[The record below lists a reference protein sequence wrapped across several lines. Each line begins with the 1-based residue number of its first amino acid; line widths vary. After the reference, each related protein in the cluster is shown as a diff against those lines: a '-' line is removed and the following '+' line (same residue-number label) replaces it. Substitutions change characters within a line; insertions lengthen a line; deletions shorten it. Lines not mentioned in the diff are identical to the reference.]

1 MGSRPNASRLKADTI
16 VIGAGPA
23 GLGAALALGD
33 SAIVLESGQTV
44 GGLCG
49 TLTLEGAIFDLG
61 GHSFHTPHPVIRRL
75 VFDALEM
82 EEQTRDAWCWLNG
95 EWVRYPF
102 QQHFSEL
109 ADSDSRHACQI
120 GLDTAG
126 GWQDAANFDEY
137 LDRRFGRGIT
147 ELFMR
152 PYNRKL
158 WGADLTRLD
167 TEWVAERVAAP
178 VGTAESNISES
189 RRRSPL
195 LREAV
200 IAYPAKGGFGEIFQA
215 LARRVADLRFRQCV
229 TSIDPRSSTL
239 RTANGET
246 ASWRRIVSTLP
257 LPALLRLIPN
267 VPTAISSAMAELK
280 AVPITL
286 VMLVLDG
293 RHETFRQ
300 RIYCP
305 DKNIIGHKI
314 VLNHNS
320 SRWLRTLPRHS
331 VQVELSEFNPFSGR
345 SADVRSLVKAVVAD
359 LLRMGVI
366 SSPDY
371 VRRTKVLRIPF
382 GYPVQTHSR
391 GNIVALAQHW
401 LSEHRIYTVG
411 RFGEWAYV
419 NSDEALYRGH
429 CVGMKLALSEN
440 TQCGGPPRQPAPVV
454 R

>member
-1 MGSRPNASRLKADTI
+1 MDSRPNASRIKADTI

-33 SAIVLESGQTV
+33 SASVLESRETV
-44 GGLCG
+44 AGLCG
-49 TLTLEGAIFDLG
+49 TLTLDGAIFDLG
-61 GHSFHTPHPVIRRL
+61 GHSFSTPHPAIRRL

-82 EEQTRDAWCWLNG
+82 EEQNRDAWCWLNG
-95 EWVRYPF
+95 KWVRYPF

-109 ADSDSRHACQI
+109 ADSDSHNACQM
-120 GLDTAG
+120 GLDAAG

-158 WGADLTRLD
+158 WGADLIRLD

-178 VGTAESNISES
+178 LGTAESSMSES
-189 RRRSPL
+189 GRRLPL
-195 LREAV
+195 PKEAV
-200 IAYPAKGGFGEIFQA
+200 IAYPAKGGYGEIFQA
-215 LARRVADLRFRQCV
+215 LARRVADLRFGQCV
-229 TSIDPRSSTL
+229 TSIDPRTSTL
-239 RTANGET
+239 RTANGKT
-246 ASWRRIVSTLP
+246 ASWRRIISTLP
-257 LPALLRLIPN
+257 LPVLLRLIPN
-267 VPTAISSAMAELK
+267 VPAAISSAVSALEAL
-280 AVPITL
+280 PITL

-293 RHETFRQ
+293 RHETLRQ

-305 DKNIIGHKI
+305 DANISGHKI

-320 SRWLRTLPRHS
+320 SRWLRALPRHG
-331 VQVELSEFNPFSGR
+331 VQVELSEFSPFSR
-345 SADVRSLVKAVVAD
+345 STDVRALVNAVVAG

-366 SSPDY
+366 PSPDY
-371 VRRTKVLRIPF
+371 VRRTEVLRIPF

-391 GNIVALAQHW
+391 RNIVALAQHW

-411 RFGEWAYV
+411 RFGEWAYI

-429 CVGMKLALSEN
+429 CLGMKLATSQKHVPCFL
-440 TQCGGPPRQPAPVV
+440 
-454 R
+454 

>member
-1 MGSRPNASRLKADTI
+1 MDSRANASRTKAETI

-33 SAIVLESGQTV
+33 SAIVLESRETV
-44 GGLCG
+44 GGLCS
-49 TLTLEGAIFDLG
+49 TLTLDGAVFDLG
-61 GHSFHTPHPVIRRL
+61 GHSFHTPHPEIRRL
-75 VFDALEM
+75 VFGALEM
-82 EEQTRDAWCWLNG
+82 EEQSRDAWCWLNG

-109 ADSDSRHACQI
+109 AHPDSRRACQM
-120 GLDTAG
+120 GLDAAG
-126 GWQDAANFDEY
+126 GWREAANFDEY

-178 VGTAESNISES
+178 TGTAESGMPES
-189 RRRSPL
+189 RRRSPIP
-195 LREAV
+195 REAV
-200 IAYPAKGGFGEIFQA
+200 IAYPAKGGYGEIFQA
-215 LARRVADLRFRQCV
+215 LAKRVADLRLRQCV
-229 TSIDPRSSTL
+229 ISIDPQTSTL
-239 RTANGET
+239 RTTNGET
-246 ASWRRIVSTLP
+246 TSWRRIISTLP

-267 VPTAISSAMAELK
+267 VPAAITSAVSELE
-280 AVPITL
+280 ALPITI
-286 VMLVLDG
+286 VMLVLEG
-293 RHETFRQ
+293 RYETLRQ

-305 DKNIIGHKI
+305 DKNIVGHKI

-320 SRWLRTLPRHS
+320 SRWLRTLPRHGI
-331 VQVELSEFNPFSGR
+331 QVELSGLNPFSS
-345 SADVRSLVKAVVAD
+345 SADSRSLVNAVVAG
-359 LLRMGVI
+359 LLRMDVI
-366 SSPDY
+366 PSPDC
-371 VRRTKVLRIPF
+371 VRRTTVLRIPF

-391 GNIVALAQHW
+391 SNIVALAQHW
-401 LSEHRIYTVG
+401 LREHRIYTVG
-411 RFGEWAYV
+411 RFGEWAYI

-429 CVGMKLALSEN
+429 CVGMKLAVSDS
-440 TQCGGPPRQPAPVV
+440 TQCGGSPRQPAAAA

>member
-1 MGSRPNASRLKADTI
+1 MARPRSASKIKADTI

-33 SAIVLESGQTV
+33 SAIVLESRETA

-49 TLTLEGAIFDLG
+49 TLTLDGAIFDLG
-61 GHSFHTPHPVIRRL
+61 GHSFHTPHPAIRQL

-82 EEQTRDAWCWLNG
+82 EEQNRDAWCWLNG

-120 GLDTAG
+120 GLDAAG
-126 GWQDAANFDEY
+126 GSQDAANFDEY

-167 TEWVAERVAAP
+167 TDWVAERVAAP
-178 VGTAESNISES
+178 AGTVESNMLES
-189 RRRSPL
+189 RRRSPIPKD
-195 LREAV
+195 AV
-200 IAYPAKGGFGEIFQA
+200 IAYPAKGGYGEIFQA
-215 LARRVADLRFRQCV
+215 LARRVADIRFRQSV
-229 TSIDPRSSTL
+229 TSIDPRTSTL

-246 ASWRRIVSTLP
+246 ASWRRIISTLP

-267 VPTAISSAMAELK
+267 VPTAISSAASDLE

-293 RHETFRQ
+293 PYETLRQ

-305 DKNIIGHKI
+305 DENIIGHKI

-320 SRWLRTLPRHS
+320 SRWLRTLPRHG
-331 VQVELSEFNPFSGR
+331 VQVELSEFNPFS
-345 SADVRSLVKAVVAD
+345 SSTDVRSLVNAVVAG

-366 SSPDY
+366 PSPDY

-382 GYPVQTHSR
+382 GYPVQTRSR

-401 LSEHRIYTVG
+401 LSEHRIYTAG
-411 RFGEWAYV
+411 RFGEWAYI

-429 CVGMKLALSEN
+429 CVGMKLAESESTLSVSA
-440 TQCGGPPRQPAPVV
+440 GISL
-454 R
+454 

>member
-1 MGSRPNASRLKADTI
+1 MNNRTNSSRIKADTI

-33 SAIVLESGQTV
+33 SAIVLESRETA
-44 GGLCG
+44 GGLCN
-49 TLTLEGAIFDLG
+49 TLTLDGAIFDLG
-61 GHSFHTPHPVIRRL
+61 GHSFHTPHPAIRRL

-82 EEQTRDAWCWLNG
+82 EEQNRDAWCWLNG

-120 GLDTAG
+120 GLDAAG

-158 WGADLTRLD
+158 WGADLTRLA

-178 VGTAESNISES
+178 VGTAESSMSES

-195 LREAV
+195 SKEAV
-200 IAYPAKGGFGEIFQA
+200 IAYPAKGGYGEIFQA
-215 LARRVADLRFRQCV
+215 LARRVADLRLRQCV
-229 TSIDPRSSTL
+229 TSIDPRTSTL

-246 ASWRRIVSTLP
+246 ASWRHIISTLP

-267 VPTAISSAMAELK
+267 VPAAISSAVSELE
-280 AVPITL
+280 ALPITL

-293 RHETFRQ
+293 RPETLRQ

-320 SRWLRTLPRHS
+320 SRWLRTLPRHG
-331 VQVELSEFNPFSGR
+331 VQVELSEFNPFSSSTDG
-345 SADVRSLVKAVVAD
+345 RSLVNAVVAGF
-359 LLRMGVI
+359 LRMGVI
-366 SSPDY
+366 PSPDY

-391 GNIVALAQHW
+391 SNIVALAQHW
-401 LSEHRIYTVG
+401 LREHRIYTAG
-411 RFGEWAYV
+411 RFGEGAYI

-429 CVGMKLALSEN
+429 CVGMKLAMSESIL
-440 TQCGGPPRQPAPVV
+440 CASPGISL
-454 R
+454 

>member
-1 MGSRPNASRLKADTI
+1 MDSPPNASRIKADTI

-33 SAIVLESGQTV
+33 SAVVLEERKIA

-49 TLTLEGAIFDLG
+49 SLTLDGAIFDLG
-61 GHSFHTPHPVIRRL
+61 GHSFTTPHPTIRSL

-82 EEQTRDAWCWLNG
+82 EEQKRDAWCWLDG
-95 EWVRYPF
+95 QWVRYPF

-120 GLDTAG
+120 GLEAAS
-126 GWQDAANFDEY
+126 GWRNAANFDEY
-137 LDRRFGRGIT
+137 LDHRFGRGIS
-147 ELFMR
+147 EMFMR

-167 TEWVAERVAAP
+167 TDWVSERVADP
-178 VGTAESNISES
+178 LGTAKSCISKNG
-189 RRRSPL
+189 RRSPL
-195 LREAV
+195 SKEAV
-200 IAYPAKGGFGEIFQA
+200 IAYPARGGFGEIYQA
-215 LARRVADLRFRQCV
+215 LAKRVADLRLGQHV
-229 TSIDPRSSTL
+229 TSIDPRTSTL
-239 RTANGET
+239 RTASGEK
-246 ASWRRIVSTLP
+246 ASWRRLISTLP

-267 VPTAISSAMAELK
+267 VPSAISSAVSALEAL
-280 AVPITL
+280 PITL

-293 RHETFRQ
+293 QHQTLRQ

-305 DKNIIGHKI
+305 DENISGHKI

-320 SRWLRTLPRHS
+320 SRWLRALPRHGI
-331 VQVELSEFNPFSGR
+331 QVELSEFSPFNS
-345 SADVRSLVKAVVAD
+345 STNVKALVNAVVTG
-359 LLRMGVI
+359 LLRMAVI
-366 SSPDY
+366 PSPDY
-371 VRRTKVLRIPF
+371 IRCTKVLRIPL

-391 GNIVALAQHW
+391 SNTVALAQRW

-411 RFGEWAYV
+411 RFGEWAYI

-429 CVGMKLALSEN
+429 CLGMKLAMSEKVS
-440 TQCGGPPRQPAPVV
+440 RS
-454 R
+454 

>member
-1 MGSRPNASRLKADTI
+1 MNNRPNSSRIKADTI

-33 SAIVLESGQTV
+33 SAIVLESRETA

-49 TLTLEGAIFDLG
+49 TLTLDGAIFDLG
-61 GHSFHTPHPVIRRL
+61 GHSFHTPHPAIRQL

-82 EEQTRDAWCWLNG
+82 EEQNRDAWCWLNG

-109 ADSDSRHACQI
+109 ADSGSRHACQI
-120 GLDTAG
+120 GLDAAG

-178 VGTAESNISES
+178 AGAAESSMLES
-189 RRRSPL
+189 RRRSPIP
-195 LREAV
+195 REAV
-200 IAYPAKGGFGEIFQA
+200 IAYPAKGGYGEIFQA
-215 LARRVADLRFRQCV
+215 LARRVADIRFRECV
-229 TSIDPRSSTL
+229 TSINPQTSTL

-246 ASWRRIVSTLP
+246 ASWRRIISTLP
-257 LPALLRLIPN
+257 LPALLRLITN
-267 VPTAISSAMAELK
+267 VPAAISSAVSELE

-286 VMLVLDG
+286 VMLVLNG
-293 RHETFRQ
+293 RNETLRQ

-305 DKNIIGHKI
+305 DKDIIGHKI

-320 SRWLRTLPRHS
+320 SRWLRTLPRHG
-331 VQVELSEFNPFSGR
+331 VQVELSELNPFSN
-345 SADVRSLVKAVVAD
+345 SSDVGSLVKAIVAG

-366 SSPDY
+366 PSPDC

-391 GNIVALAQHW
+391 NNTVALAQNW
-401 LSEHRIYTVG
+401 LRKHRIYTVG
-411 RFGEWAYV
+411 RFGEWAYI

-429 CVGMKLALSEN
+429 CLGMKLAASES
-440 TQCGGPPRQPAPVV
+440 TQCGAPPRQPAAVV

>member
-1 MGSRPNASRLKADTI
+1 MNSHPNASRIKADTI

-33 SAIVLESGQTV
+33 SAIVLESRETA
-44 GGLCG
+44 GGLCD
-49 TLTLEGAIFDLG
+49 TLRLDGAIFDLG
-61 GHSFHTPHPVIRRL
+61 GHSFHTPHPAIRQV

-82 EEQTRDAWCWLNG
+82 EEQNRDAWCWLNG

-109 ADSDSRHACQI
+109 ADSDSRHVCKM
-120 GLDTAG
+120 GLDAAG

-158 WGADLTRLD
+158 WGADLTRLG

-178 VGTAESNISES
+178 IGTAESSMS
-189 RRRSPL
+189 QSGRRSPIP
-195 LREAV
+195 REAV
-200 IAYPAKGGFGEIFQA
+200 VAYPAKGGFGEIFQA
-215 LARRVADLRFRQCV
+215 LARRVADIRFRQCV
-229 TSIDPRSSTL
+229 TVIDPRTSTL

-246 ASWRRIVSTLP
+246 ASWRRIISTLP

-267 VPTAISSAMAELK
+267 VPPEISSAVSELE
-280 AVPITL
+280 AVPITF

-293 RHETFRQ
+293 RYDTLRQ

-305 DKNIIGHKI
+305 DENIIGHKI

-320 SRWLRTLPRHS
+320 SRWLRTLPRHG
-331 VQVELSEFNPFSGR
+331 VQVELSDFNPFS
-345 SADVRSLVKAVVAD
+345 SSTNDRSLVNAVVAG

-366 SSPDY
+366 PSADY

-382 GYPVQTHSR
+382 GYPVQTRSR
-391 GNIVALAQHW
+391 SNIVTLAQHW
-401 LSEHRIYTVG
+401 LSEHGIYTVG
-411 RFGEWAYV
+411 RFGEWAYI

-429 CVGMKLALSEN
+429 CVGMRLAESESFSVSAYSLD
-440 TQCGGPPRQPAPVV
+440 CSSA
-454 R
+454 

>member
-1 MGSRPNASRLKADTI
+1 MDSQPNASRIKADTI

-33 SAIVLESGQTV
+33 SAVVLESGETA

-49 TLTLEGAIFDLG
+49 SLTIDGAMFDLG
-61 GHSFHTPHPVIRRL
+61 GHSFTTPHPVIRRL

-82 EEQTRDAWCWLNG
+82 EEQKRDAWCWLNG

-102 QQHFSEL
+102 QQHFSDL
-109 ADSDSRHACQI
+109 ADSASRHACRI
-120 GLDTAG
+120 GLEAAS

-137 LDRRFGRGIT
+137 LDRRFGRGIS

-167 TEWVAERVAAP
+167 TDWVGERVADP
-178 VGTAESNISES
+178 LGTAESCISKNG
-189 RRRSPL
+189 RRSPL
-195 LREAV
+195 SKEAV
-200 IAYPAKGGFGEIFQA
+200 IAYPARGGFGEIFQV
-215 LARRVADLRFRQCV
+215 LAKRVVDLRFRQHV
-229 TSIDPRSSTL
+229 TSIDPRTSTL
-239 RTANGET
+239 RTASGEK
-246 ASWRRIVSTLP
+246 ASWRRLISTLP

-267 VPTAISSAMAELK
+267 VPVAVSSAVSALEAL
-280 AVPITL
+280 PITL

-293 RHETFRQ
+293 RHETVRQ

-305 DKNIIGHKI
+305 DENIVGHKI

-320 SRWLRTLPRHS
+320 SRWLRALPRHG
-331 VQVELSEFNPFSGR
+331 VQVELSEFSPSSSSTN
-345 SADVRSLVKAVVAD
+345 VKALVHDVVTG
-359 LLRMGVI
+359 LQRMAVI
-366 SSPDY
+366 SSPAH
-371 VRRTKVLRIPF
+371 VRRTKVLRIPL

-391 GNIVALAQHW
+391 SKIVALAQRW
-401 LSEHRIYTVG
+401 LSERRIYTVG
-411 RFGEWAYV
+411 RFGEWAYI

-429 CVGMKLALSEN
+429 SLGMKLAISEEHLP
-440 TQCGGPPRQPAPVV
+440 CFV
-454 R
+454 

>member
-1 MGSRPNASRLKADTI
+1 MDSPPNASRIKADTI

-33 SAIVLESGQTV
+33 SAVVLEKRTIA

-49 TLTLEGAIFDLG
+49 SLTLDGAIFDLG
-61 GHSFHTPHPVIRRL
+61 GHSFTTPHPAIRGL

-82 EEQTRDAWCWLNG
+82 EEQKRDAWCWLDG
-95 EWVRYPF
+95 QWVRYPF

-120 GLDTAG
+120 GLEAAS
-126 GWQDAANFDEY
+126 GWRNAANFDEY
-137 LDRRFGRGIT
+137 LDHRFGRGIS

-167 TEWVAERVAAP
+167 TDWVGERVADP
-178 VGTAESNISES
+178 LGTAESCISKNG
-189 RRRSPL
+189 RRSPL
-195 LREAV
+195 SKEAV
-200 IAYPAKGGFGEIFQA
+200 IAYPARGGFGEIFQA
-215 LARRVADLRFRQCV
+215 LAKRVADLRFGQHV
-229 TSIDPRSSTL
+229 TSIDPRTSTL
-239 RTANGET
+239 RTASGEK
-246 ASWRRIVSTLP
+246 ASWRRLISTLP

-267 VPTAISSAMAELK
+267 VPAAISSAVSALEAL
-280 AVPITL
+280 PITL

-293 RHETFRQ
+293 RHQTLRQ

-305 DKNIIGHKI
+305 DENISGHKI

-320 SRWLRTLPRHS
+320 SRWLRALPRHG
-331 VQVELSEFNPFSGR
+331 VQVELSGFSP
-345 SADVRSLVKAVVAD
+345 SSSSTNVKALVNAVVTG
-359 LLRMGVI
+359 LLRMAVI
-366 SSPDY
+366 PSPDY
-371 VRRTKVLRIPF
+371 IRCNKVLRIPL

-391 GNIVALAQHW
+391 SNIVALAQRW

-411 RFGEWAYV
+411 RFGEWAYI

-429 CVGMKLALSEN
+429 CLGMKLTMGEKHVPCVL
-440 TQCGGPPRQPAPVV
+440 
-454 R
+454 

>member
-1 MGSRPNASRLKADTI
+1 MDSRANASRIKADTI

-33 SAIVLESGQTV
+33 SATVLESRETV
-44 GGLCG
+44 GGLCS
-49 TLTLEGAIFDLG
+49 TLTLDGAIFDLG
-61 GHSFHTPHPVIRRL
+61 GHSFHTPHPEIRRL
-75 VFDALEM
+75 VFGALEM
-82 EEQTRDAWCWLNG
+82 EEQNRDAWCWLNG

-109 ADSDSRHACQI
+109 ADPDSRHACQI
-120 GLDTAG
+120 GLDAVG
-126 GWQDAANFDEY
+126 GWRAAANFDEY

-178 VGTAESNISES
+178 VDSAESRMSES
-189 RRRSPL
+189 RRRSPIP
-195 LREAV
+195 REAV
-200 IAYPAKGGFGEIFQA
+200 IAYPAQGGFGEIFQA
-215 LARRVADLRFRQCV
+215 LAKTVADLRLRQRV
-229 TSIDPRSSTL
+229 ISIDPQTSTL
-239 RTANGET
+239 RTTNGET
-246 ASWRRIVSTLP
+246 TTWRRIISTLP

-267 VPTAISSAMAELK
+267 VPAAITSAVSELE
-280 AVPITL
+280 ALPITV
-286 VMLVLDG
+286 VMLVLEG
-293 RHETFRQ
+293 RYETLRQ

-320 SRWLRTLPRHS
+320 SRWLRTLPRHGI
-331 VQVELSEFNPFSGR
+331 QVELSDFNPFS
-345 SADVRSLVKAVVAD
+345 SSTDAKSLVNAVVAA
-359 LLRMGVI
+359 LLRMDVI
-366 SSPDY
+366 PSPDY
-371 VRRTKVLRIPF
+371 VRITKVLRIPF

-391 GNIVALAQHW
+391 SNIVALARCW

-411 RFGEWAYV
+411 RFGEWAYI

-429 CVGMKLALSEN
+429 RVGMKLAVSES
-440 TQCGGPPRQPAPVV
+440 TQCGGPPQQPAPVLL
-454 R
+454 

>member
-1 MGSRPNASRLKADTI
+1 MNSGPNSSRIKADTI

-23 GLGAALALGD
+23 GLGAAL
-33 SAIVLESGQTV
+33 
-44 GGLCG
+44 
-49 TLTLEGAIFDLG
+49 TLDGAIFDLG
-61 GHSFHTPHPVIRRL
+61 GHSFHTPHPAIRQL

-82 EEQTRDAWCWLNG
+82 EEQNRDAWCWLNG

-120 GLDTAG
+120 GLDAAG

-178 VGTAESNISES
+178 VGTAESSMSES
-189 RRRSPL
+189 RRRSPMP
-195 LREAV
+195 REAV
-200 IAYPAKGGFGEIFQA
+200 IAYPAKGGYGEIFQA

-229 TSIDPRSSTL
+229 TSIDPRTSTL

-246 ASWRRIVSTLP
+246 ASWRRIISTLP

-267 VPTAISSAMAELK
+267 VPAAISFAVSELE
-280 AVPITL
+280 ALPITL

-293 RHETFRQ
+293 RPETLRQ

-320 SRWLRTLPRHS
+320 SRWLRTLPRHG
-331 VQVELSEFNPFSGR
+331 VQVELSEFNPFS
-345 SADVRSLVKAVVAD
+345 SSTDVRSLVNAVVAG

-366 SSPDY
+366 PSPDY
-371 VRRTKVLRIPF
+371 VRRTKVFRIPF

-391 GNIVALAQHW
+391 SNIVTLAQHW
-401 LSEHRIYTVG
+401 LSEHGIYTVG
-411 RFGEWAYV
+411 RFGEWAYI

-429 CVGMKLALSEN
+429 CVGMKLAVSES
-440 TQCGGPPRQPAPVV
+440 TLCASAGISL
-454 R
+454 

>member
-1 MGSRPNASRLKADTI
+1 MARPRSASKIKADTI

-33 SAIVLESGQTV
+33 SAIVLESRETA

-49 TLTLEGAIFDLG
+49 TLTLDGAIFDLG
-61 GHSFHTPHPVIRRL
+61 GHSFHTPHPAMRCL

-82 EEQTRDAWCWLNG
+82 EEQNRDAWCWLNG

-120 GLDTAG
+120 GLDAAG
-126 GWQDAANFDEY
+126 GSQDAANFDEY

-167 TEWVAERVAAP
+167 TDWVAERVAAP
-178 VGTAESNISES
+178 AGTVESNMLES
-189 RRRSPL
+189 RRRSPIPKD
-195 LREAV
+195 AV
-200 IAYPAKGGFGEIFQA
+200 IAYPAKGGYGEIFQA
-215 LARRVADLRFRQCV
+215 LARRVADIRFRQSV
-229 TSIDPRSSTL
+229 TSIDPRTSTL

-246 ASWRRIVSTLP
+246 ASWRRIISTLP

-267 VPTAISSAMAELK
+267 VPTAISSAVSELE

-293 RHETFRQ
+293 PYETLRQ

-305 DKNIIGHKI
+305 DENIIGHKI

-320 SRWLRTLPRHS
+320 SRWLRTLPRHG
-331 VQVELSEFNPFSGR
+331 VQVELSEFNPFS
-345 SADVRSLVKAVVAD
+345 SSTDVRSLVNAVVAG

-366 SSPDY
+366 PSPDY

-382 GYPVQTHSR
+382 GYPVQTRSR

-401 LSEHRIYTVG
+401 LSEHRIYTAG
-411 RFGEWAYV
+411 RFGEWAYI

-429 CVGMKLALSEN
+429 CVGMKLAESESTLSVSA
-440 TQCGGPPRQPAPVV
+440 GIWL
-454 R
+454 

>member
-1 MGSRPNASRLKADTI
+1 MARPRSASKIKADTI

-33 SAIVLESGQTV
+33 SAIVLESRETA

-49 TLTLEGAIFDLG
+49 TLMLDGAIFDLG
-61 GHSFHTPHPVIRRL
+61 GHSFHTPHPAIRHL

-82 EEQTRDAWCWLNG
+82 EEQNRDAWCWLNG

-120 GLDTAG
+120 GLDAAG
-126 GWQDAANFDEY
+126 GSQDAANFDEY
-137 LDRRFGRGIT
+137 LDRRFGHGIT

-167 TEWVAERVAAP
+167 TEWVVERVAAP
-178 VGTAESNISES
+178 AGTAESSMLES
-189 RRRSPL
+189 RRRSPIPK
-195 LREAV
+195 EAV
-200 IAYPAKGGFGEIFQA
+200 IAYPAKGGYAEIFQA
-215 LARRVADLRFRQCV
+215 LARRVADIRFRQCV
-229 TSIDPRSSTL
+229 TSINPRTSTL
-239 RTANGET
+239 QTANGET

-267 VPTAISSAMAELK
+267 VPTTISSAVSELE

-293 RHETFRQ
+293 RSETLRQ

-305 DKNIIGHKI
+305 DENIIGHKI

-320 SRWLRTLPRHS
+320 SRWLRTLPRHG
-331 VQVELSEFNPFSGR
+331 VQVELSEFNPFS
-345 SADVRSLVKAVVAD
+345 SSTDVRSLVNGVVAG

-366 SSPDY
+366 PSPDY
-371 VRRTKVLRIPF
+371 VRSTKVLRIPF
-382 GYPVQTHSR
+382 GYPVQTRSR
-391 GNIVALAQHW
+391 SNIVALAQHW
-401 LSEHRIYTVG
+401 LSEHRIYTAG
-411 RFGEWAYV
+411 RFGEWAYI

-429 CVGMKLALSEN
+429 CVGMKLAESESTLSVSA
-440 TQCGGPPRQPAPVV
+440 GIWL
-454 R
+454 